1 MPSDERGRRL
11 ADLIRQRVAQSVVGA
26 IKRDERGLRRL
37 RELGL
42 VDDAWLGDTAA
53 DPLDLLRSL
62 QRCAREIR
70 ERPSMLA
77 DLGLSPMDVLCCES
91 DAPAVPTPG
100 GGADL
105 IVAFTDLEGFT
116 AFTRREGDG
125 EASRLLGGHY
135 AAVDDIVAGRGGRV
149 VKRLGD
155 GHLLAF
161 PQPRAA
167 VLAALD
173 LLEAEGGPLRLRV
186 GEHAGSVVVQGDDVF
201 GHVVNVASRV
211 VGAAGGGQALVTT
224 EVRDRAGRLPRV
236 TFGEPQP
243 TVLRGIEEA
252 VPLCEVS
259 RG

>member
-91 DAPAVPTPG
+91 DAPSVPTPG

-167 VLAALD
+167 VLAVNSTGRPLTD
-173 LLEAEGGPLRLRV
+173 L
-186 GEHAGSVVVQGDDVF
+186 
-201 GHVVNVASRV
+201 
-211 VGAAGGGQALVTT
+211 
-224 EVRDRAGRLPRV
+224 
-236 TFGEPQP
+236 QP
-243 TVLRGIEEA
+243 
-252 VPLCEVS
+252 S
-259 RG
+259 